1 MQLQIQYNT
10 ITLQSLQK
18 KQARK
23 RKTALE
29 TRMMRFEFWT
39 KLSIATFMLSS
50 WSSLSSR
57 QDAVLFATALQFPG
71 IPPPVPTASARAVVG
86 SGDDGVLLF
95 DRMKTIELTSVSTGR
110 SEYLTD
116 RWRNKE
122 LLPFRNQRCV
132 IEFLR
137 HFG

>member
-1 MQLQIQYNT
+1 
-10 ITLQSLQK
+10 
-18 KQARK
+18 
-23 RKTALE
+23 
-29 TRMMRFEFWT
+29 MMRFELWT
-39 KLSIATFMLSS
+39 KLSIATFLLSS
-50 WSSLSSR
+50 WSL
-57 QDAVLFATALQFPG
+57 ATALQFPG
-71 IPPPVPTASARAVVG
+71 LPPPVPTASASARAVVG
-86 SGDDGVLLF
+86 SGDDGVLVF
-95 DRMKTIELTSVSTGR
+95 DRMTTIELTSVSTGR